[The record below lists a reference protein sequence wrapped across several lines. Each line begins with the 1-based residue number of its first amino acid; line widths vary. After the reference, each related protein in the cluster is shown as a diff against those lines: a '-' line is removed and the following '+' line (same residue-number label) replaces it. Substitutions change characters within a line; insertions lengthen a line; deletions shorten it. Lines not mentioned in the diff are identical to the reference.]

1 MAKTR
6 LPQTLGERIS
16 SLNLAEQL
24 ATITTGDTPDPP
36 KELQEP
42 TYYDYPVLQE
52 PLWHW
57 EIYWYFFFGGLA
69 AGCYI
74 IATIASL
81 FASPEDRVITRT
93 GYYLS
98 LLAFLP
104 CPPLLI
110 KDLGRPER
118 FLHMLRIVKVRSP
131 MSMGTWAVVVFSLF
145 CGLSTAIQAARDGIL
160 GRWFVPKLLAVLPQG
175 LLALPGIFA
184 GFFLGSYTGVLL
196 AATSIPVWSRSRLLG
211 AIFLSSAV
219 STSTALIT
227 LVLHIFRAPAS
238 VLHKLDR
245 LEWAALLLEMTGL
258 LAFLRG
264 SGRAARPLVGTGP
277 NEQGAQ
283 FWGLVLGSG
292 LALPWLVKTF
302 LLFGRRS
309 HNNLISIPPYISH
322 KRGIDETWR
331 NAFQV
336 LPSLLVIIGGFFLR
350 RTLVKAGHTSSQD
363 ARTTLWNAK
372 R

>member
-1 MAKTR
+1 
-6 LPQTLGERIS
+6 
-16 SLNLAEQL
+16 
-24 ATITTGDTPDPP
+24 
-36 KELQEP
+36 
-42 TYYDYPVLQE
+42 
-52 PLWHW
+52 
-57 EIYWYFFFGGLA
+57 
-69 AGCYI
+69 
-74 IATIASL
+74 
-81 FASPEDRVITRT
+81 
-93 GYYLS
+93 
-98 LLAFLP
+98 
-104 CPPLLI
+104 
-110 KDLGRPER
+110 
-118 FLHMLRIVKVRSP
+118 

-245 LEWAALLLEMTGL
+245 LEWAVLLLEMTGL

-277 NEQGAQ
+277 KEQGAQ

-302 LLFGRRS
+302 SLFGRRS
-309 HNNLISIPPYISH
+309 HNNLISL
-322 KRGIDETWR
+322 
-331 NAFQV
+331 

-363 ARTTLWNAK
+363 ARTTLWHAK

>member
-1 MAKTR
+1 MAETR
-6 LPQTLGERIS
+6 LPQALGERLS

-24 ATITTGDTPDPP
+24 ATITTGYTPDPL

-42 TYYDYPVLQE
+42 TYYDYPVLHE

-69 AGCYI
+69 AGCYV
-74 IATIASL
+74 IAAIASL
-81 FASPEDRVITRT
+81 FASPEDRVVART

-131 MSMGTWAVVVFSLF
+131 MSMGTWAVVFFSLF
-145 CGLSTAIQAARDGIL
+145 SGLLTAIQAAKDGIL
-160 GRWFVPKLLAVLPQG
+160 GRWFVPKLLAALPQG
-175 LLALPGIFA
+175 LIALPGTIA

-196 AATSIPVWSRSRLLG
+196 ATTSIALWSRSRLLG
-211 AIFLSSAV
+211 GIFLTSAM

-238 VLHKLDR
+238 LLNKLDR
-245 LEWAALLLEMTGL
+245 LEWAVMLLEMTEL
-258 LAFLRG
+258 LAFLRRT
-264 SGRAARPLVGTGP
+264 GRAARPLVGTGP
-277 NEQGAQ
+277 HEYGRE
-283 FWGLVLGSG
+283 FWGFVFGSG
-292 LALPWLVKTF
+292 LALPWLMKTF
-302 LLFGRRS
+302 SLFGRRS
-309 HNNLISIPPYISH
+309 HNSLI
-322 KRGIDETWR
+322 GL
-331 NAFQV
+331 
-336 LPSLLVIIGGFFLR
+336 LPSLLVLIGGFFLR
-350 RTLVKAGHTSSQD
+350 RTMVMAGHTSSRD
-363 ARTTLWNAK
+363 ARTTLWNA
-372 R
+372 RR

>member
-1 MAKTR
+1 MADTSLQIYAKR
-6 LPQTLGERIS
+6 LSALH
-16 SLNLAEQL
+16 LNEQL
-24 ATITTGDTPDPP
+24 ASNTTGYTPEPE
-36 KELQEP
+36 KELQEAS
-42 TYYDYPVLQE
+42 YYDYPVLQE

-69 AGCYI
+69 AGCYV
-74 IATIASL
+74 IATITSL
-81 FASPEDRVITRT
+81 FASPEDRVVTRT

-131 MSMGTWAVVVFSLF
+131 MSMGTWAVVIFSLF
-145 CGLSTAIQAARDGIL
+145 CGLSTAIQAAKDGFL
-160 GRWFVPKLLAVLPQG
+160 GRWFVPKWLAVLPQG

-196 AATSIPVWSRSRLLG
+196 AVTSIPLWSRSRLLG
-211 AIFLSSAV
+211 AIFLTSAM

-238 VLHKLDR
+238 LLHKLDR
-245 LEWAALLLEMTGL
+245 LEWTVLLLEMTEL
-258 LAFLRG
+258 LAFLRS

-277 NEQGAQ
+277 NEHGTE
-283 FWGLVLGSG
+283 FWSFVFGSG

-302 LLFGRRS
+302 SLFGRKS
-309 HNNLISIPPYISH
+309 HNSLI
-322 KRGIDETWR
+322 GI
-331 NAFQV
+331 
-336 LPSLLVIIGGFFLR
+336 LPSLLVLVGGFFLR
-350 RTLVKAGHTSSQD
+350 RTMVMAGHSSSRD
-363 ARTTLWNAK
+363 ARTTLWNA
-372 R
+372 RR